1 MFVLEN
7 IQKVEIIG
15 GNSIDWLNIS
25 CTFFSVF
32 FGAVL
37 AYYFSIKV
45 NKNNNKRDYKNNL
58 LHETLKHINLLQD
71 VIIKRN
77 EMINKMLSINHEDKQ
92 SFNDCLVSILV
103 INNNIFMHQND
114 IKVKAEILKTEI
126 DSVEILEKLVN
137 DCNSVSEDIN
147 QQVMFMCAAMEEAKV
162 KIVCFFNISEIEKK
176 YKIHDTIYDS
186 KRMIE
191 TKLKENKCS

>member
-1 MFVLEN
+1 M
-7 IQKVEIIG
+7 
-15 GNSIDWLNIS
+15 
-25 CTFFSVF
+25 
-32 FGAVL
+32 

-45 NKNNNKRDYKNNL
+45 NKNNNKIDYKNNL

-92 SFNDCLVSILV
+92 SFNDCLVSVLV

-162 KIVCFFNISEIEKK
+162 KIVCFFDISEIEKNIK
-176 YKIHDTIYDS
+176 YTIQY
-186 KRMIE
+186 MILNE
-191 TKLKENKCS
+191 